1 MASVKGNVKDIQEF
15 LRGLGIKKK
24 LFETSMALKC
34 TLIGLKTGFLWD
46 TCLPPSPT
54 ALLGLQA
61 HCESAEVISLVH
73 CHFKKMHPSSII
85 LHIQVLILLLEG
97 DTLVTTRENLQRLLN
112 DLKEAPPVFVGF
124 GHLEER
130 PILVD
135 LPVEEREGVLRVVEN
150 VAVSKEKVIE
160 VEVEG
165 LNLSCL
171 VGILLGFPAVYNFSD
186 QVGNPLGNMDL
197 VVLQMEV
204 SLKEGDPQKSHVTP
218 VSFSLPLH
226 LKAETEVVKGLHLW
240 WRKLSGGLAWAQPF
254 TIGELAIALSQ
265 QVQNLPSVIL

>member
-1 MASVKGNVKDIQEF
+1 MTSVKGNLKDIKDF

-61 HCESAEVISLVH
+61 HCETAE
-73 CHFKKMHPSSII
+73 
-85 LHIQVLILLLEG
+85 VLILFLGG
-97 DTLVTTRENLQRLLN
+97 DTLVTTRENLHRLLN

-124 GHLEER
+124 GDLEEK
-130 PILVD
+130 PIMVD
-135 LPVEEREGVLRVVEN
+135 LTMEEREGVLRVLEN
-150 VAVSKEKVIE
+150 VEVSTEKVTE

-165 LNLSCL
+165 LNISCL
-171 VGILLGFPAVYNFSD
+171 VGILLGFPVVYNFAD
-186 QVGNPLGNMDL
+186 QVGNPLGNLDL

-204 SLKEGDPQKSHVTP
+204 SLEDGDPKKSHTVP

-226 LKAETEVVKGLHLW
+226 LNAETEVVKRLNLW
-240 WRKLSGGLAWAQPF
+240 WTKLSGGLAWAQPF
-254 TIGELAIALSQ
+254 TVGEVTVALSQ
-265 QVQNLPSVIL
+265 QVQNLPSVTL